1 MNPKELRKFNELTK
15 MSEKV
20 FNFLILILF
29 EDVDTSHPLIKEFND
44 LEEFPPELIK
54 KGDDAMDE
62 FLRKKNKEMIRITL
76 IAV

>member
-1 MNPKELRKFNELTK
+1 
-15 MSEKV
+15 MSWQKCQKKYS
-20 FNFLILILF
+20 FFIIILF

-62 FLRKKNKEMIRITL
+62 FLKKKNKEMIRITL